1 MNGLNIDTLFNQT
14 KRIIE
19 IETEEKRETKR
30 QRTNENDNEIEKR
43 IEYLEKWNAYLYQQ
57 INDLHDK
64 IQQLSEKKTFKSR
77 KIEIIQKYSKLLDIN
92 FEYLYKHYTNR
103 YKKCI
108 CNNKDSCKY
117 KNKCDFAHSFEELEL
132 CYKMHK
138 EINDLEEQN

>member
-14 KRIIE
+14 KRTIQIE
-19 IETEEKRETKR
+19 ERETKR
-30 QRTNENDNEIEKR
+30 QRTDDNDNEQR
-43 IEYLEKWNAYLYQQ
+43 IENLEKWNAYLYQQ

-64 IQQLSEKKTFKSR
+64 IQQLSEKKSFKDR

-132 CYKMHK
+132 CHKMHK
-138 EINDLEEQN
+138 EINDLEEEN